1 MTQEFTAT
9 CLISRQVA
17 FIEHKYATCELRGSE
32 NPQVPGVCRNRSIH
46 HHHHQI
52 RIAHST
58 MRSLN
63 SQAFDPVCRISQTGG
78 VTKQDWYSLYI
89 HRLAQCI
96 PRSTWYIADYGPL
109 ARQYLIEET

>member
-17 FIEHKYATCELRGSE
+17 FIEHKYATCKLGRSE
-32 NPQVPGVCRNRSIH
+32 NPQVLGVCRNRSVH
-46 HHHHQI
+46 HHHYQI
-52 RIAHST
+52 RIAHCT

-63 SQAFDPVCRISQTGG
+63 SHTFDPVRRFSQTGC
-78 VTKQDWYSLYI
+78 VTKEDWYSLYI

-96 PRSTWYIADYGPL
+96 PRSTRYIADDGSL
-109 ARQYLIEET
+109 ARQ